1 MTSLHS
7 STSSSEPTSAFEPRR
22 YLRALG
28 IALGAL
34 MTTLVAITAIGY
46 HFGLVEVANHE
57 IYGYQRDK
65 VDTARTIDIA
75 FVGDSSLGNAIN
87 AALFSSLT
95 GHNTVNLALTGSY
108 GSGGAYNMTYK
119 VLQNHTPDL
128 IVVMQSI
135 DVMRRKDAFPGF
147 YFSADASQLL
157 TTSPIRILE
166 LYFSLKTARRVID
179 ELWKNGFAK
188 PEKLFVNDYIGQ
200 TSGHSPTAELGMN
213 PLLPNMIVQ
222 AQLDYV
228 GQIAE
233 LCRHHGAECV
243 YAYGPIYDGYCVQA
257 ADYVA
262 KVESGVAATGLP
274 IVAGTPLCIPEAE
287 LGDTVD
293 HVRPDLKDAYTRRYF
308 ELLRPY
314 IDRLQATARAAQ

>member
-1 MTSLHS
+1 MTSPRS
-7 STSSSEPTSAFEPRR
+7 STSSSELRR

-28 IALGAL
+28 FALGI
-34 MTTLVAITAIGY
+34 LVAALVTITATGY
-46 HFGLVEVANHE
+46 RLGLVEVANHE

-65 VDTARTIDIA
+65 IDAARNIDIA
-75 FVGDSSLGNAIN
+75 FVGDSSLGNAID
-87 AALFSSLT
+87 AALFSTLS
-95 GHNTVNLALTGSY
+95 GSSAVNLALTGSY

-119 VLQNHTPDL
+119 VLQHHAPRL

-147 YFSADASQLL
+147 YFSAEPSQLL

-166 LYFSLKTARRVID
+166 LYFSLKTARRVV
-179 ELWKNGFAK
+179 EQLWKHGLAK
-188 PEKLFVNDYIGQ
+188 PSQLFENDYIAQ
-200 TSGHSPTAELGMN
+200 TSAFSPAAELGMN
-213 PLLPNMIVQ
+213 PLLPNMVTQ

-228 GQIAE
+228 GQIAQ
-233 LCRHHGAECV
+233 LCRSHGTECV
-243 YAYGPIYDGYCVQA
+243 YAYGPIYDGYCTHA

-262 KVESGVAATGLP
+262 KVESGVRATGLP

-293 HVRPDLKDAYTRRYF
+293 HVRPDLKDVYTRRYF
-308 ELLRPY
+308 ELLRTY
-314 IDRLQATARAAQ
+314 IDGSGAAKAPH